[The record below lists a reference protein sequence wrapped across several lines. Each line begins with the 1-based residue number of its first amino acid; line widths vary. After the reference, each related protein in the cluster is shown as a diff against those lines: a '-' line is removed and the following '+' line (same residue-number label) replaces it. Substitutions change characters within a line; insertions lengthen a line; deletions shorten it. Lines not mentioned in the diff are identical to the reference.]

1 MAARSLR
8 EKAVL
13 GILGV
18 VLAFA
23 ALAGYWFMKGK
34 PTYEAARKIL
44 ANKRNAFEREEKMIG
59 ERELWDERYESEA
72 SQIPVVEDGQGTDTV
87 WMRIV
92 GDIAKEN
99 NVFVSDIKASRREES
114 IGDMDQV
121 NLDVRWT
128 GALESLVKFMYEL
141 ENSESGKFDVSAL
154 NFSPGRR
161 QGYLGG
167 TMTLKCIFK
176 R

>member
-23 ALAGYWFMKGK
+23 ALAGYWFTKGK
-34 PTYEAARKIL
+34 PAYEAARKIL